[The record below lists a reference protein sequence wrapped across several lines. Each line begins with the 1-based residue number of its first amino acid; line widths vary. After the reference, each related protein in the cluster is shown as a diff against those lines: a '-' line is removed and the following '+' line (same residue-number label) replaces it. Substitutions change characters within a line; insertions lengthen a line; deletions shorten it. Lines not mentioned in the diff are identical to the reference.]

1 MAENK
6 TQKTGAS
13 VAKFLAS
20 IKDETRRKDSAAVA
34 SLMKKATGLKAEMW
48 GPAIVGFGRYHY
60 KYDSGREGDMPLVS
74 FSPRKSALTIY
85 IMPGFSSF
93 CGLMKKLGKHKAGGS
108 CLYIKRLEDVDMRVL
123 GELIARTFAA
133 MKKKYG
139 GLT

>member
-13 VAKFLAS
+13 VSKFLAS

-34 SLMKKATGLKAEMW
+34 SLMKKVTGLKAEMW

-60 KYDSGREGDMPLVS
+60 KYDSGREGDMPVVG
-74 FSPRKSALTIY
+74 FSPRKEALTLY
-85 IMPGFSSF
+85 LMTGFSGF
-93 CGLMKKLGKHKAGGS
+93 DKLFAKLGKHKTSKA
-108 CLYIKRLEDVDMRVL
+108 CLYIKRLEDVDKAVL
-123 GELIARTFAA
+123 EELIARSVAA

-139 GLT
+139 GLL

>member
-20 IKDETRRKDSAAVA
+20 IKNETRRKDSAAVA
-34 SLMKKATGLKAEMW
+34 NLMKKATGLKAEMW

-60 KYDSGREGDMPLVS
+60 KYDSGREGDMPLVG
-74 FSPRKSALTIY
+74 FSPRKAALTIY

-93 CGLMKKLGKHKAGGS
+93 GGLMKKLGKHKTGGS
-108 CLYIKRLEDVDMRVL
+108 CLYLKRLEDVDMRVL

-139 GLT
+139 G